1 MNRGF
6 RIGLVDVPEQP
17 ATAGLSRIG
26 NNSDYIP
33 MTVESFDNHIYFYA
47 EVNTDRCLDL
57 IKKIREADNSLR
69 TQKESRMLPKE
80 YLNTPIWL
88 HIQSPGGDLFS
99 GLNMADQFKTIASPI
114 YSIVEGYCAS
124 AATLISMSCNRK
136 FITPNSFMLIHQ
148 LWSIAWGKYEELKDD
163 MHLSDMLM
171 ESLRD
176 FYSEKTKWNKKQVVE
191 LLKRDSWFNSKEC
204 IEHGLVDQFL
214 EV

>member
-57 IKKIREADNSLR
+57 IKKIREAYNSLR

-176 FYSEKTKWNKKQVVE
+176 FYS
-191 LLKRDSWFNSKEC
+191 
-204 IEHGLVDQFL
+204 
-214 EV
+214 